1 MGFCDF
7 LFLFFCQ
14 GGKKPSNDEA
24 ETFGFGIDDEAP
36 ALPGWY
42 LWFATLEAFYFDT
55 HIKCHAEMQA
65 PEQPDDGEEWEEVDV
80 DEFGLNFNPWF
91 SLPRLMRCFWTFY
104 ITGNPI
110 ESTARPVPKK

>member
-42 LWFATLEAFYFDT
+42 L
-55 HIKCHAEMQA
+55 
-65 PEQPDDGEEWEEVDV
+65 
-80 DEFGLNFNPWF
+80 
-91 SLPRLMRCFWTFY
+91 
-104 ITGNPI
+104 
-110 ESTARPVPKK
+110 